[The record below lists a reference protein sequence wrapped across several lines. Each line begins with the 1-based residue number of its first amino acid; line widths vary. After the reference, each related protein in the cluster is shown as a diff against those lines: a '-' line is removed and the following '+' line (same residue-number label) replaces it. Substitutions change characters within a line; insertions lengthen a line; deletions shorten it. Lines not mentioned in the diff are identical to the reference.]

1 MLGRAAS
8 PRDPEQARDPV
19 SQEVHVPKLFSIGG
33 FVAAAVLIVFGL
45 AVIVIGAVGRSYVQD
60 QLAKEQIVGSEDMTP
75 DAITASIK
83 EAGLTGVSAPS
94 CSVAG
99 EKVDTGKE
107 AKCFADYMRIHAL
120 ESTGGKTYSQMPR
133 FATDDGKGTNEAS
146 QASKNPDGS
155 PKSNGARDLWVTE
168 TALTNALYTSYFA
181 ENVSLFAIIVGI
193 AMLLIGI
200 GFVVFLIFGR
210 RQAPAAAATESES
223 RSTVAT

>member
-1 MLGRAAS
+1 M
-8 PRDPEQARDPV
+8 
-19 SQEVHVPKLFSIGG
+19 PKLFSIGG
-33 FVAAAVLIVFGL
+33 FVAAAVLIVFGV
-45 AVIVIGAVGRSYVQD
+45 AVVVIGAVGRGYVQD
-60 QLAKEQIVGSEDMTP
+60 QLAKEQIVGSDDMTP
-75 DAITASIK
+75 DKINASIK

-120 ESTGGKTYSQMPR
+120 EASGGKTYSQMPR

-168 TALTNALYTSYFA
+168 TALTTALYTSYLA
-181 ENVSLFAIIVGI
+181 ENVSMFAIIVGI
-193 AMLLIGI
+193 AMLLVGI
-200 GFVVFLIFGR
+200 GFLVMLVFGR
-210 RQAPAAAATESES
+210 RREGAAAAQEAEPRTA
-223 RSTVAT
+223 VAT

>member
-1 MLGRAAS
+1 M
-8 PRDPEQARDPV
+8 
-19 SQEVHVPKLFSIGG
+19 PKLFSIGG

-60 QLAKEQIVGSEDMTP
+60 QLAKEQIVGSDDMTP
-75 DAITASIK
+75 QATTAAIK

-107 AKCFADYMRIHAL
+107 AKCFADYMRVHTL

-133 FATDDGKGTNEAS
+133 FATDDGKGTNEAAD
-146 QASKNPDGS
+146 ASKNADGS

-181 ENVSLFAIIVGI
+181 ENVALFAIIVGI
-193 AMLLIGI
+193 AMLLVGI
-200 GFVVFLIFGR
+200 GFVVFLVFGR

-223 RSTVAT
+223 RSAVAT